1 MNCDPNRLS
10 LENAFSQGA
19 EISGENL
26 IINISGA
33 IAVHGT
39 VCSGN
44 NIRFDNMTLTFENF
58 RLVSAFILT
67 RRVLDFKSN
76 SPKEIKGR
84 KLYKSE
90 IEDFTQRFVTE
101 EWDIMSFEFS
111 DKKGECKAAG
121 KIAISLVFSSNGD
134 MFTVNISCDN
144 LTAEAMG
151 EGEIIPKAK
160 ISFLKKFSKIF
171 KGKNSR

>member
-1 MNCDPNRLS
+1 MKCDPNRLS

-19 EISGENL
+19 KIIGENL

-33 IAVHGT
+33 IVVHDTVHG
-39 VCSGN
+39 GN

-58 RLVSAFILT
+58 RLVSAFITT

-90 IEDFTQRFVTE
+90 TEEFTQRLITE

-111 DKKGECKAAG
+111 NKNGECKAAFTF
-121 KIAISLVFSSNGD
+121 VFSGNGD

-144 LTAEAMG
+144 LTAESAD
-151 EGEIIPKAK
+151 EGKIIPKEK
-160 ISFLKKFSKIF
+160 FPFIEKFSNFF
-171 KGKNSR
+171 KGKNFR

>member
-1 MNCDPNRLS
+1 MNCDPNHLS

-19 EISGENL
+19 EINGENL

-39 VCSGN
+39 ETDSN

-76 SPKEIKGR
+76 SPKEVKGR

-90 IEDFTQRFVTE
+90 IEDFTHRFVTE

-111 DKKGECKAAG
+111 DKKGECKAAF
-121 KIAISLVFSSNGD
+121 SPVFSGNGD

-144 LTAEAMG
+144 LTAEAVG
-151 EGEIIPKAK
+151 EGEILPKEKIP
-160 ISFLKKFSKIF
+160 FLEKFSKFI

>member
-1 MNCDPNRLS
+1 MNCDPNRIS

-33 IAVHGT
+33 VA

-58 RLVSAFILT
+58 RLVSAFIMT

-90 IEDFTQRFVTE
+90 TEDFIQRLVTE
-101 EWDIMSFEFS
+101 EWDVMSFEFS
-111 DKKGECKAAG
+111 DKKGECRVAF
-121 KIAISLVFSSNGD
+121 SPVFSGNGD

-144 LTAEAMG
+144 LTAEAAD
-151 EGEIIPKAK
+151 EGEILPKEK
-160 ISFLKKFSKIF
+160 ISIMEKFSKFF
-171 KGKNSR
+171 KDKNSR